1 MRPHLPVMKRSGDGN
16 TNQGLTEGEIV
27 GLVVGIIGILLT
39 ALTVFIGRKSRRV
52 SNNYY
57 FMMIYSY

>member
-1 MRPHLPVMKRSGDGN
+1 MRPHLSVMKRSGDGN

-39 ALTVFIGRKSRRV
+39 ALTVFIGWKSRRV

-57 FMMIYSY
+57 FMMKYSY

>member
-1 MRPHLPVMKRSGDGN
+1 MKRSGDGN

-39 ALTVFIGRKSRRV
+39 ALTVFIGWKSRRV

-57 FMMIYSY
+57 FMMKYSY